1 MLGGQWRGCQA
12 SVLLARVTRKEN
24 VRALS
29 SLSSTSV
36 SESRISSHVNN
47 PINRINLREISNSS
61 RIIQV
66 RNLRH
71 SFGIV
76 INRMQKSHNGSIEL
90 LKYIL
95 FLGYSLF

>member
-12 SVLLARVTRKEN
+12 SVVLARVSRKEN

-29 SLSSTSV
+29 SLSSTSA

-47 PINRINLREISNSS
+47 PINKINLREISNSS

-66 RNLRH
+66 RNLIEMKIFVPYLYSPLH
-71 SFGIV
+71 IMEV
-76 INRMQKSHNGSIEL
+76 YKS
-90 LKYIL
+90 
-95 FLGYSLF
+95 

>member
-12 SVLLARVTRKEN
+12 SVVLARVTRKEN

-47 PINRINLREISNSS
+47 PINKINLREISNSS

-66 RNLRH
+66 RNLIEMKI
-71 SFGIV
+71 FGPHFT
-76 INRMQKSHNGSIEL
+76 NNGSTQI
-90 LKYIL
+90 
-95 FLGYSLF
+95 

>member
-47 PINRINLREISNSS
+47 PINKINLREISNSS

-66 RNLRH
+66 RNLVEMKI
-71 SFGIV
+71 FGP
-76 INRMQKSHNGSIEL
+76 NFTHNGNMQ
-90 LKYIL
+90 IL
-95 FLGYSLF
+95 

>member
-12 SVLLARVTRKEN
+12 SVVLARVTRKEN

-47 PINRINLREISNSS
+47 PINKIHLREISNSS

-66 RNLRH
+66 RNLIEMKI
-71 SFGIV
+71 FGPILHIMEV
-76 INRMQKSHNGSIEL
+76 YKS
-90 LKYIL
+90 
-95 FLGYSLF
+95 

>member
-12 SVLLARVTRKEN
+12 SVVLARVTRKEN

-47 PINRINLREISNSS
+47 PINKINLREISNSS

-66 RNLRH
+66 RNLTEMK
-71 SFGIV
+71 IW
-76 INRMQKSHNGSIEL
+76 QK
-90 LKYIL
+90 
-95 FLGYSLF
+95 YSLITKWKYTNLKINIVFLFEG